1 MKLSC
6 LPVSFFKDIIG
17 GSMSV
22 KDWARMGQEIG
33 LDAIDLSI
41 LFVPDR
47 SRSAVAEL
55 RRIIEAGG
63 MRVAMVT
70 AYPDF
75 THPDAA
81 QRDRELTLAKEV
93 VDVAAALGAEMVR
106 VTAGQAHPETG
117 REDGIRWATEGLQRL
132 VDRTRKSGVRL
143 VYENHSKPGAWAYT
157 DFSQPPEIFLS
168 ILRAT
173 ADVGLGLNFDTAN
186 ATAFSRDP
194 LELLDQCID
203 RVVSVHAADTAVHG
217 ELRPVLLGT
226 GLAPFD
232 AIFRRLVRAGWNNW
246 ICIEEASFQGRAG
259 VEKAAQ
265 FIRNLWA
272 TIELE
277 ARE

>member
-1 MKLSC
+1 
-6 LPVSFFKDIIG
+6 
-17 GSMSV
+17 
-22 KDWARMGQEIG
+22 MGKEIG

-55 RRIIEAGG
+55 RRSIEAAG

-81 QRDRELTLAKEV
+81 QRDRELALAQEV
-93 VDVAAALGAEMVR
+93 VDVAAGLGAEMVR

-132 VDRTRKSGVRL
+132 VERTRTTGVRL
-143 VYENHSKPGAWAYT
+143 VYENHGEARGVDVHRFLAASGHLPG
-157 DFSQPPEIFLS
+157 IV
-168 ILRAT
+168 RAT

-194 LELLDQCID
+194 L
-203 RVVSVHAADTAVHG
+203 AAS
-217 ELRPVLLGT
+217 RPVH
-226 GLAPFD
+226 
-232 AIFRRLVRAGWNNW
+232 RAGRQHPR
-246 ICIEEASFQGRAG
+246 CGYCRTRRADDRCCSER
-259 VEKAAQ
+259 V
-265 FIRNLWA
+265 
-272 TIELE
+272 
-277 ARE
+277 

>member
-6 LPVSFFKDIIG
+6 LPVSFFREIIG

-22 KDWARMGQEIG
+22 KEWARMGQEIG
-33 LDAIDLSI
+33 LNAIDLSI

-55 RRIIEAGG
+55 RTSIEAVR

-70 AYPDF
+70 SYPDF

-81 QRDRELTLAKEV
+81 QRDRELALAQEV
-93 VDVAAALGAEMVR
+93 VDVAAGLGAEMVR

-117 REDGIRWATEGLQRL
+117 REDGIRWATEGLRRL
-132 VDRTRKSGVRL
+132 TDRTRKSGVRL
-143 VYENHSKPGAWAYT
+143 VYENHAKPGAWAYT
-157 DFSQPPEIFLS
+157 DFSQPPDVFLS

-194 LELLDQCID
+194 LELLDQCIG
-203 RVVSVHAADTAVHG
+203 RVVSIHAADTAVHG

-226 GLAPFD
+226 GLAPFE
-232 AIFRRLVRAGWNNW
+232 AIFRKLVRADWNNW

-265 FIRNLWA
+265 FVRNLWA
-272 TIELE
+272 TSELE
-277 ARE
+277 ARG